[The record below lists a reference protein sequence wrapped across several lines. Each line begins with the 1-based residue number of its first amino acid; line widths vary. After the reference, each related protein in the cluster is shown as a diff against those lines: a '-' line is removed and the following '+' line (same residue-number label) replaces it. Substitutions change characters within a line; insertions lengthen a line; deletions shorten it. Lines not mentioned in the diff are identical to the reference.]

1 MKVLISAYSCE
12 PGKGSEPGVGWN
24 VAREVA
30 KYHEVWVLTR
40 PDESGAVIDAELAQ
54 NPVPNLHMVYF
65 TLPFWQDSMRWGQSG
80 AMQIHYYLWQIQ
92 AYFVARRLHREIKFD
107 LVHHVTFVRHSTPSF
122 LSLLPIPFIWGPVGG
137 GESAPKPFWKDFSLR
152 AKVYETARAWFRG
165 IGERDPFTRLTVRRS
180 AVVRATTED
189 TARRLRKLGAAE
201 VQVISETGLPEEEL
215 HRLNQYPLPA
225 SSDSIKFISMGRLLH
240 WKGFHLGIRAFA
252 AANLPKAEYWL
263 CGEGP
268 EQERLQTLAAEL
280 GVGARVKFFG
290 RLPRQ
295 QSLEKLGECIALIHP
310 SLHDSG
316 GWVCLEAMAASRPVI
331 CLDLGGP
338 GVQVTDETGFKV
350 AAETP
355 EQAVVDL
362 AAAMQRLAANEDLR
376 VQMGKAARYRVE
388 QVFAWERVGRSLAQ
402 LYEEIKTHQILNSK
416 HFQHQPVKSEAVELQ
431 PTKLK

>member
-1 MKVLISAYSCE
+1 MKILISAYSYE

-30 KYHEVWVLTR
+30 KYHDVWVLTR
-40 PDESGAVIDAELAQ
+40 PDESGAIIDAELAR
-54 NPVPNLHMVYF
+54 NPVPNLHIVYF

-92 AYFVARRLHREIKFD
+92 AYFVARRLHREIGFD
-107 LVHHVTFVRHSTPSF
+107 LAHHVTFVRHSTPSF
-122 LSLLPIPFIWGPVGG
+122 LSLLPIPFVWGAVGG

-165 IGERDPFTRLTVRRS
+165 MGECDPFTRLTARRS

-189 TARRLRKLGAAE
+189 TARRLRKLGASQ
-201 VQVISETGLPEEEL
+201 VQVVSAIGLPEADL
-215 HRLNQYPLPA
+215 VRLSQYSLPDRT
-225 SSDSIKFISMGRLLH
+225 SPVKFISMGRLLH

-252 AANLPKAEYWL
+252 AANLPDAEYWL

-268 EQERLQTLAAEL
+268 ERERLEALAAEL
-280 GVGARVKFFG
+280 GVGDRVKFWG

-295 QSLEKLGECIALIHP
+295 QSLEKLGECIALVHP

-316 GWVCLEAMAASRPVI
+316 GWVCLEAMAARRPVI

-338 GVQVTDETGFKV
+338 AVQVTDETGFKV
-350 AAETP
+350 PAHTP
-355 EQAVVDL
+355 EQAVTDL
-362 AAAMQRLAANEDLR
+362 ATAMQRLATDRDLR
-376 VQMGKAARYRVE
+376 LQMGTIARQRVE
-388 QVFAWERVGRSLAQ
+388 QVFAWEQVGRSLAD
-402 LYEEIKTHQILNSK
+402 LYQEVVSHREIL
-416 HFQHQPVKSEAVELQ
+416 SELSVPQVARVDVSIE
-431 PTKLK
+431 PTKAK